1 MEGPGTQTTQRFAIR
16 RVCFIAGRNPLRP
29 GLQGEAQVQRRQAL
43 TAVAGAIAISGSS
56 LSGMSS
62 EGETKPEQDHI
73 QWVTEVLIKMQSI
86 KPGMTR
92 QDLYKVFRTEGGL
105 VFSPYKRTFVSRD
118 CPYFK
123 VNVEFRAAAADP
135 TKQQEE
141 PQDERDDEKLI
152 GGNPADVIANIS
164 TPYLQFS
171 IMD

>member
-1 MEGPGTQTTQRFAIR
+1 MLAASAAAR
-16 RVCFIAGRNPLRP
+16 IA
-29 GLQGEAQVQRRQAL
+29 GEAQVQRRQAL
-43 TAVAGAIAISGSS
+43 TALAGAVAISGSS
-56 LSGMSS
+56 LFCISSG
-62 EGETKPEQDHI
+62 GETKPEQDHI

-105 VFSPYKRTFVSRD
+105 VVSPYKRTFVSRD

-123 VNVEFRAAAADP
+123 VNVEFRAAAVGP
-135 TKQQEE
+135 TKQEKE
-141 PQDERDDEKLI
+141 PQDEKDDEKLI

-171 IMD
+171 MMD